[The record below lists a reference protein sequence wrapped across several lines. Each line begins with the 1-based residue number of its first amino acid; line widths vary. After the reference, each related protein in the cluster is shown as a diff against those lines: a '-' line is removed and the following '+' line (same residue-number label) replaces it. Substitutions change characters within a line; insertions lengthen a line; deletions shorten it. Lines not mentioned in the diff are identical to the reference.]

1 MPRQNATR
9 PCEKAS
15 LSIGAQKRGWND
27 DEDESAT
34 LHDSSLF
41 RGWMEQTE
49 RETEEKNRNRANRR
63 TERAQGFRILYV
75 MAKQTFEFPFGHA
88 CETEKTSLVMGRGKN
103 DAIYPW
109 IE

>member
-49 RETEEKNRNRANRR
+49 RETEEKNRNRA
-63 TERAQGFRILYV
+63 TGAQEFRLLYA
-75 MAKQTFEFPFGHA
+75 MAKQTFEIPSGQA
-88 CETEKTSLVMGRGKN
+88 
-103 DAIYPW
+103 
-109 IE
+109 